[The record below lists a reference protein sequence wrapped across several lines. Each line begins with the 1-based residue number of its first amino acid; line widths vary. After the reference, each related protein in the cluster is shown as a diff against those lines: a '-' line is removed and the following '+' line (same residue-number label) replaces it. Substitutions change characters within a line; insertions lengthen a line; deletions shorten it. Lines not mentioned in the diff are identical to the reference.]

1 MIKNYLKFNE
11 STKPIWYYDRI
22 IAYGGL
28 KFWGDDGQYN
38 VDIDGQTGRVASVK
52 GGGYNMVGIVFNNYF
67 FNQLTDLDKILK
79 FKRGL
84 WIGLDQCEKVVIEKP
99 RIERR
104 PLSFS
109 DKAKKVFEHCEYI
122 DCPLFLDIDY
132 IDVTD
137 KNDTISYITR
147 DRLERLEYDDD
158 QWDNKLRQEMKVG
171 KLIMMITPNTN
182 QVSLEK
188 KISLFKSAHNAI
200 VTNKSTFKIVK
211 GDEIG
216 KWYNEDSYQEGTGQ
230 LNKSCMRD
238 KMDRLSVY
246 YSNPDKIS
254 MLILLNEDN
263 KLVGRA
269 LVWKV
274 DEPEGVTY
282 MDRIYT
288 VYSEDVHR
296 FEDYARQHGWKYF
309 EMYKYT
315 DMKVYFNYDLGTD
328 EENPYM
334 DTFTNY
340 YSDIQCLTNKYID
353 GHQDDSCWMNQ
364 HYDFTYV

>member
-1 MIKNYLKFNE
+1 MIKDYLKFNE

-22 IAYGGL
+22 IAHGSL
-28 KFWGDDGQYN
+28 RFWGDDGQYN
-38 VDIDGQTGRVASVK
+38 VDIEGQTGRVATIK
-52 GGGYNMVGIVFNNYF
+52 GGGYKMVGVVFDNYF

-84 WIGLDQCEKVVIEKP
+84 WVGMDQLEKVVVEKP
-99 RIERR
+99 KIERR

-122 DCPLFLDIDY
+122 EPPLFLDVDY
-132 IDVTD
+132 IDVTE

-147 DRLERLEYDDD
+147 DRLERLGYDDD

-246 YSNPDKIS
+246 YTNPDKIN
-254 MLILLNEDN
+254 MLILLNEDD

-309 EMYKYT
+309 EMYRYT
-315 DMKVYFNYDLGTD
+315 TMKVYFDYDLGNE

-340 YSDIQCLTNKYID
+340 YADIRCLTNKYLE
-353 GHQDDSCWMNQ
+353 GHRDDLI
-364 HYDFTYV
+364 DFTYV